1 MNANRYQFNSVV
13 RMFAALDEDTAT
25 KVADVINAADMVEQD
40 INGTALV
47 NTFKHKAAS
56 IERVKRNAAP
66 SAESIRNAR
75 IRARLVDIIN
85 TMPDDTEVTAAD
97 IANKHAADLD
107 HKSAKAIG
115 VLLSAAVRNGEVQ
128 ASPYA
133 KAPKVYANVRHT
145 FTKPTPKSKGKAKA
159 KQDA

>member
-1 MNANRYQFNSVV
+1 MNADRYQFNSVV
-13 RMFAALDEDTAT
+13 RLFAALDEDTAN
-25 KVADVINAADMVEQD
+25 KVADVITAARAYGAV
-40 INGTALV
+40 NGTALV
-47 NTFKHKAAS
+47 NTFKHKAES

-85 TMPDDTEVTAAD
+85 AMPDDAEVTAAD
-97 IANKHAADLD
+97 LEATHAADLD

-115 VLLSAAVRNGEVQ
+115 VLLAAAVRNGEVQ
-128 ASPYA
+128 ASPYH

-145 FTKPTPKSKGKAKA
+145 FTKPAPKGKGKAKA

>member
-1 MNANRYQFNSVV
+1 MNADRYQFNSVV

-25 KVADVINAADMVEQD
+25 KVADVINAADMVQQD
-40 INGTALV
+40 INGAALV

-75 IRARLVDIIN
+75 IRARLVDIVN
-85 TMPDDTEVTAAD
+85 AMPDDAEVTAAD

-107 HKSAKAIG
+107 HKSAKSIG
-115 VLLSAAVRNGEVQ
+115 VLLAAAVRNGEVQ
-128 ASPYA
+128 TSPYA
-133 KAPKVYANVRHT
+133 KAPKVYANVRHE
-145 FTKPTPKSKGKAKA
+145 FKKPARKGKA

>member
-40 INGTALV
+40 IAGAALV
-47 NTFKHKAAS
+47 NTFKHKAAA

-75 IRARLVDIIN
+75 VRARLVDIIN
-85 TMPDDTEVTAAD
+85 AMPDDAEVTAAD

-115 VLLSAAVRNGEVQ
+115 VLLAAAVRNGEVQ
-128 ASPYA
+128 ASPYR
-133 KAPKVYANVRHT
+133 KAPKVYANVRHE
-145 FTKPTPKSKGKAKA
+145 FKKPEK
-159 KQDA
+159 KQKQNA

>member
-13 RMFAALDEDTAT
+13 RMFAALDEDTAN
-25 KVADVINAADMVEQD
+25 KIADVINAADMVQQD
-40 INGTALV
+40 IAGTALV

-56 IERVKRNAAP
+56 IERVKHNAAP

-75 IRARLVDIIN
+75 IRTRLVDIIN
-85 TMPDDTEVTAAD
+85 AMPDDAEVTAAD

-115 VLLSAAVRNGEVQ
+115 VLLAAAVRNGEVQ
-128 ASPYA
+128 TSPYR
-133 KAPKVYANVRHT
+133 KAPKVYANVRHE
-145 FTKPTPKSKGKAKA
+145 FAKPAPKSKGNGKA